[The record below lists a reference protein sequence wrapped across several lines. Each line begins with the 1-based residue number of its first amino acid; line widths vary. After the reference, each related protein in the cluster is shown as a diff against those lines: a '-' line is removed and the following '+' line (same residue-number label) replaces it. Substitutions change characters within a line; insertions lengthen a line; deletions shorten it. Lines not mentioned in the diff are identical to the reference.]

1 MGLNRTERTLTFII
15 AGIIGASV
23 LAIVA
28 LLIAKASG
36 AVITGAVWATILV
49 LPLIGLPIAMIL
61 GIVLVVIFLRHRRL
75 AQDAGR

>member
-1 MGLNRTERTLTFII
+1 VGLNRTERTLTFII

>member
-36 AVITGAVWATILV
+36 AAITGAVWATILV

>member
-36 AVITGAVWATILV
+36 AAITGAIWATILV

-61 GIVLVVIFLRHRRL
+61 GIVLVVILLRHRRL

>member
-15 AGIIGASV
+15 AGIIVVSV
-23 LAIVA
+23 LSIAA

-36 AVITGAVWATILV
+36 AVIAGALWATVVV

-61 GIVLVVIFLRHRRL
+61 GIVLVVLFVRHRRL